1 MKKQSFANQIFRYQ
15 KCIEYVLKKS
25 TCLSEHLIFN
35 IVTISYAFLPAIKR
49 GLHAALVTICHCVS
63 ESQLLWWHFCYENV
77 ACAVHLSS
85 SQTDGSQK
93 VPNLNYTVDVL
104 GHSSQH
110 WQCTPWSSNWYGAWC
125 YCVARENLSSLMWL
139 WVGLQLSQCHDKQS
153 ELVVCLDSRKSQ
165 KITPFLSPKTVH
177 ITLPTDGFV
186 LNFFSDEFPTCH
198 SMDCCLDSSS

>member
-1 MKKQSFANQIFRYQ
+1 M
-15 KCIEYVLKKS
+15 
-25 TCLSEHLIFN
+25 
-35 IVTISYAFLPAIKR
+35 
-49 GLHAALVTICHCVS
+49 
-63 ESQLLWWHFCYENV
+63 
-77 ACAVHLSS
+77 
-85 SQTDGSQK
+85 
-93 VPNLNYTVDVL
+93 PNLNYTVDVL

-110 WQCTPWSSNWYGAWC
+110 WQCTPWASNWYGAWC

-198 SMDCCLDSSS
+198 SMDCCLDSSSQQWHHVSSPIMMWSCHLQPPDKLTHGVLSVCLWAFMGLTQHDLSNIPTLIPLLPMYCSQYSTPYTVSWS